1 MKSLNFALYWIGSNQ
16 QLRVVTNYIIL
27 LVYYEYKTKYLNKN
41 NSKTKSLNLDF
52 YTSKFT
58 GEWPQ

>member
-16 QLRVVTNYIIL
+16 RLRVVTNYIIV

-58 GEWPQ
+58 GE